1 MKRQISQRLFRA
13 PLIFLALC
21 FLFAS
26 SATAAEKDRQ
36 KRESPVLGDGRGL
49 DHIVI
54 FVRDLEAAKDTYRD
68 TLGFAVPPRGDV
80 YTLPSGFKFS
90 ETAFRE
96 TFQYLEWR
104 EIDDRK
110 KAEQYRSR
118 FVNFVEKHEGA
129 LILVLDVS
137 SAKSTTNFLRRRGFN
152 VSDPFRAPPYTEPLP
167 SSGGTVTFEKTFE
180 PADPELGITDASP
193 TKAIAFTEYSAVV
206 KETRATEKP
215 EDWPTHPNTAR
226 RIASVWIAVKNL
238 RTATRAYASIGLHP
252 SKKRRLPV
260 LGGVGREIEAG
271 QGVILLLQPQG
282 GSGKVAAFLADR
294 GEGIMG
300 VSIEVRDLK
309 AAREYIEK
317 TTKRTF
323 TPYPGSYGQSILI
336 PGDLAH
342 GVWLELFQQ

>member
-13 PLIFLALC
+13 PLFFLALC

-36 KRESPVLGDGRGL
+36 KRKSPVLGDGRGL

-68 TLGFAVPPRGDV
+68 TLGFAVPPRGEV

-104 EIDDRK
+104 AIDDRK

-137 SAKSTTNFLRRRGFN
+137 SAKSTTNFLRRRGFK
-152 VSDPFRAPPYTEPLP
+152 VSDPFRAPPYTGPLP

-180 PADPELGITDASP
+180 PADPAPEITDASP

-206 KETRATEKP
+206 KERRATEKP
-215 EDWPTHPNTAR
+215 EEWPAHPNTAR
-226 RIASVWIAVKNL
+226 RIAAVWIAVRDLN
-238 RTATRAYASIGLHP
+238 TATKTYQAIGLP
-252 SKKRRLPV
+252 PGKKRKLPE
-260 LGGVGREIEAG
+260 LGAIGREIQAG

-282 GSGKVAAFLADR
+282 KEGQVAAFLAAR

-300 VSIEVRDLK
+300 ISIEVSNLD
-309 AAREYIEK
+309 AARALLEK
-317 TTKRTF
+317 NTARRF
-323 TPYPGSYGQSILI
+323 TPYAGPYGKSILI
-336 PGDLAH
+336 PAELAH
-342 GVWLELFQQ
+342 EVSIEMFQP